1 VARTWLYA
9 EDLLGTYAELNGVRD
24 RVFTEQ
30 GLGRP
35 GSFDDP
41 PASTGI
47 QGFHAD
53 GRPCFMEVLAV
64 QTVARGR
71 AFSPIQSKMQCEA
84 WDYGSSFSRGM
95 RIDVAGSGLTTLS
108 GTASIAPSGETA
120 HVGDP
125 EAQIQTTLANLESL
139 LEACGKSSRAP
150 GLWTLYFKNQST
162 WQAWRVAV
170 QAGRLA
176 PLRGPAVF
184 ADVCRDD
191 LLFEAEVTLVT

>member
-1 VARTWLYA
+1 MARTWLYVD
-9 EDLLGTYAELNGVRD
+9 DLLGTYGDLNEVRD

-30 GLGRP
+30 GLGCP
-35 GSFDDP
+35 GGFDGP

-53 GRPCFMEVLAV
+53 GCLCFMEVLAV
-64 QTVARGR
+64 QSAARDR
-71 AFSPIQSKMQCEA
+71 AFSPVQPKMQCEA

-125 EAQIQTTLANLESL
+125 EAQLQTTLANLESL
-139 LEACGKSSRAP
+139 LEACGKPPRVP
-150 GLWTLYFKNQST
+150 GLWTLYFKNHST
-162 WQAWRVAV
+162 WQAWCEAV
-170 QAGRLA
+170 EAGRLV
-176 PLRGPAVF
+176 PPSGPAVF
-184 ADVCRDD
+184 ADVC
-191 LLFEAEVTLVT
+191 